1 MPRWRTRL
9 LSGCRSRSE
18 SAENGSSAD
27 GCLARTV
34 LLSPAMKEESMR
46 DAKNTVTLVLT
57 LDGLGN
63 QMAYVKKVWRFEADG
78 TDIGYG
84 GELPLCL

>member
-1 MPRWRTRL
+1 
-9 LSGCRSRSE
+9 
-18 SAENGSSAD
+18 
-27 GCLARTV
+27 
-34 LLSPAMKEESMR
+34 MKEESMR

-57 LDGLGN
+57 LDGPGN